1 MAIKNVG
8 LKDAEI
14 FKDHSDYWQVADNIR
29 DIYMSDGS
37 LTTLL
42 DFERVLDEVDIY
54 AFKNWEIGELV
65 DGPDIGK
72 YRVTCTFMWPHKL
85 MPDPR
90 GAERLMEYDC
100 EIKWTKDVLEYPIKV
115 KDPGDFKPGTKM
127 PRLGKVPV
135 WLVEITM
142 PKKLMFEIESGS
154 LELENESVEAE
165 DIESAYETGD
175 DNLEGQ
181 QQDISGG
188 AAAPAG
194 PAPAPAPDPRDPC
207 R

>member
-1 MAIKNVG
+1 MAN
-8 LKDAEI
+8 
-14 FKDHSDYWQVADNIR
+14 HIR
-29 DIYMSDGS
+29 DVIENTKEIYMSDSS
-37 LTTLL
+37 LSTLM
-42 DFERVLDEVDIY
+42 DFERVLDELDMYV
-54 AFKNWEIGELV
+54 FKNWKSGELV
-65 DGPDIGK
+65 QGPIYEK
-72 YRVTCTFMWPHKL
+72 YFVTCTFMWPYKL

-100 EIKWTKDVLEYPIKV
+100 EIKWTKDVLEYPITV
-115 KDPGDFKPGTKM
+115 KDPSDYKPGTKV
-127 PRLGKVPV
+127 PRLGKAPI
-135 WLVEITM
+135 WLVEIVM
-142 PKKLMFEIESGS
+142 PKKLMFEIERGS

-194 PAPAPAPDPRDPC
+194 PAPAPAPAPAV
-207 R
+207 